1 MQMELLLDPAYSSP
15 PSIFSSGP
23 VSTAAADS
31 HCGKT
36 SLAPTAAARAE
47 TLQAWLNSWQDST
60 TLQCPSTAGARK
72 AARWATMDCS
82 NGHVWTRNGSEWRS
96 GAAACSLSSILE
108 TGPVAPQYFLSAK
121 ACAGILRRAEK
132 RGKTLPELLH
142 RALAAVADS
151 LTAAALPDC
160 SSPLYC
166 LAHGQG
172 GAELGIDR
180 SATLTCNHEA
190 PIVAGD
196 LTAIAFDSRQ
206 DCISST
212 EVFGSLGSSS
222 PQAQAITYAI
232 QAGALRANPNSGPDG
247 VGVQAHIAYTLEA
260 RAEVQAIAFSCKD
273 HGADA
278 TIELAPTMRA
288 MGHAASHANAGG
300 QLAVCITGDVT
311 HCLKAEGFD
320 ASEDGTGR
328 GQPIVASVSLR
339 GREGGATAEMGGDL
353 AGTLRA
359 SGGGGDKAHALIGM
373 AVRRLTPT
381 ETERL
386 QGFPDGYTSIPIK
399 KYARKRVTKLRPE
412 SMWAQI
418 DGNWWL
424 LAADGPRYKSHGNS
438 FAVPVVAWIGHR
450 IDAAMRANFA
460 HEREI
465 ARVE

>member
-1 MQMELLLDPAYSSP
+1 
-15 PSIFSSGP
+15 
-23 VSTAAADS
+23 
-31 HCGKT
+31 
-36 SLAPTAAARAE
+36 
-47 TLQAWLNSWQDST
+47 
-60 TLQCPSTAGARK
+60 
-72 AARWATMDCS
+72 MDCS
-82 NGHVWTRNGSEWRS
+82 NGHVWTRNGSDWRS

-151 LTAAALPDC
+151 LIAAAPPDC

-172 GAELGIDR
+172 GAELAIDR
-180 SATLTCNHEA
+180 SPTLTCNHEA
-190 PIVAGD
+190 PIIAGD
-196 LTAIAFDSRQ
+196 LTPIAFDSRQ
-206 DCISST
+206 DCVSST

-222 PQAQAITYAI
+222 PQA
-232 QAGALRANPNSGPDG
+232 
-247 VGVQAHIAYTLEA
+247 
-260 RAEVQAIAFSCKD
+260 QAIAFSCKD

-328 GQPIVASVSLR
+328 GQPIVTAFKSGQS
-339 GREGGATAEMGGDL
+339 EAAGGIFTTVEFAPTLQAQNNGSTAVP
-353 AGTLRA
+353 A
-359 SGGGGDKAHALIGM
+359 IQYGM

-386 QGFPDGYTSIPIK
+386 QGFPDGYTAIPIK

-438 FAVPVVAWIGHR
+438 FAVPVVAWIGGR
-450 IDAAMRANFA
+450 IDTAIRANSG

-465 ARVE
+465 AGRTA